1 MFQRFSTIVAGTN
14 QSVSGMAYVPL
25 TPGLR
30 AADVP
35 LTLPLTL
42 PYQEASRAMQ
52 CELPVIPF
60 TYQKLPDFRLEQRM
74 LV

>member
-1 MFQRFSTIVAGTN
+1 MYQRFSIILADTN
-14 QSVSGMAYVPL
+14 QSVSGMAYLPL

-30 AADVP
+30 SADVP

-52 CELPVIPF
+52 IESQVIPF
-60 TYQKLPDFRLEQRM
+60 TYQKMPYFRPEQRM
-74 LV
+74 QG